1 MAELSAADKQLS
13 AEAQAQILAY
23 KEAWEKANA
32 AGDAEA
38 MAAAHAGA
46 EAVRSAAGYS
56 GGADGTQTN
65 AVASVGTPAYAA
77 ATGGKTAE
85 EVAAWLEAYKAA
97 NQAYDRDR
105 GYDYWNNGYSVSM
118 NLRSMANYIRQQM
131 QANSEAWHTADPET
145 RAYLHDQN
153 LELEALLRRYNGGAE
168 SHYDDATG
176 QWTTYNGNYGYGK
189 NIGKTYDDDFD
200 SLFGVTPEMVETWQ
214 NDTDRYR
221 NFIDQSLFRNLVNED
236 SGYTGIYNSFSNGP
250 MTMYLGGQPMQSEF
264 DYDAIGD
271 GYGVDDPMELIKMA
285 AKGEKHTAHVKDHLT
300 VSDYTRQ
307 MLGAVDQ
314 YGIIR
319 SGQRSA
325 NNAKGRGLDASAYT
339 GEKYDS
345 GYTYDPYT
353 ETGSFKPGYAENP
366 LAVGSNTQGQVQYTP
381 EALEEAMR
389 PNVGQSGN
397 EQVLLGGGNNR
408 PAQNTQGS
416 QTGGIVG
423 GVTGGAAGGT
433 TTGGTT
439 TGSNPLSGYGGAA
452 SVYNYTGAYDLPGGG
467 WFSDY
472 INAIYDAQNNAELAA
487 LAEAYEAN
495 LSGLKTAEEQAAA
508 QYEERRR
515 QTAGQAARDQASWNE
530 LAVAQGL
537 NSGTI
542 GQARLAQNNQLQSDI
557 TTLQTAEAANKAE
570 IEQQRAL
577 LGKEFQ
583 LAIIEAAANN
593 DYERAMMLYQE
604 AVRQEELLMAQEEAA
619 ADRSMSMFQTLLS
632 AATKGGGGSSASS
645 SRVSGSS
652 GGTYTNPVGSNT
664 IDLYGEK
671 VFGTDLTGKTLDD
684 ETRRVYVSDNNGD
697 LLMYTPDRVKEL
709 LASGDV
715 VKTNNNGVTEY
726 YWKNKTY

>member
-13 AEAQAQILAY
+13 AEQQAQILAY
-23 KEAWEKANA
+23 KQAWEQANA

-46 EAVRSAAGYS
+46 EAIRAAGGYS

-65 AVASVGTPAYAA
+65 AVAAVGTPAYAA

-85 EVAAWLEAYKAA
+85 EVAAWIDAYLAA
-97 NQAYDRDR
+97 NLSENTNK
-105 GYDYWNNGYSVSM
+105 GYADWSNGYSAAM

-131 QANSEAWHTADPET
+131 QANSEAWNTADPAT
-145 RAYLHDQN
+145 REYLHQQN
-153 LELEALLRRYNGGAE
+153 LALADLLEKNNGGAK
-168 SHYDDATG
+168 STYDETTG
-176 QWTTYNGNYGYGK
+176 QWSTVNGNYGYGTIDRK
-189 NIGKTYDDDFD
+189 YADDWYPY
-200 SLFGVTPEMVETWQ
+200 FGATPEMVEAWN
-214 NDTDRYR
+214 NDTDRYS
-221 NFIDQSLFRNLVNED
+221 NFVDQSLMRNLINED
-236 SGYTGIYNSFSNGP
+236 SGFTGIYNSFSNGP
-250 MTMYLGGQPMQSEF
+250 MYRYLYGQQQQAGTDWDS
-264 DYDAIGD
+264 YGD
-271 GYGVDDPMELIKMA
+271 GYGTDDMFRMA
-285 AKGEKHTAHVKDHLT
+285 ADAAEGNKYTAHVKDDLA

-307 MLGAVDQ
+307 MLGAVDEH
-314 YGIIR
+314 GIIR
-319 SGQRSA
+319 AGTFGNR
-325 NNAKGRGLDASAYT
+325 NAGSRGLDASAYT

-345 GYTYDPYT
+345 GYNYDVWSG
-353 ETGSFKPGYAENP
+353 TGSFKPGYAENP
-366 LAVGSNTQGQVQYTP
+366 LATGSNTQGQVQYTP
-381 EALEEAMR
+381 EALEQAMR

-397 EQVLLGGGNNR
+397 EQVLLGGGNKR
-408 PAQNTQGS
+408 PAQNAQGG
-416 QTGGIVG
+416 QTGGVAG
-423 GVTGGAAGGT
+423 GVTGGAA
-433 TTGGTT
+433 GGTT

-467 WFSDY
+467 GFSDY
-472 INAIYDAQNNAELAA
+472 INAIYNAQNNAEMAA
-487 LAEAYEAN
+487 LAAAYEAN
-495 LSGLKTAEEQAAA
+495 LSGLKTAEQQAAA
-508 QYEERRR
+508 QYEESRR

-537 NSGTI
+537 NSGAI

-557 TTLQTAEAANKAE
+557 STLQAAEAANKAE

-583 LAIIEAAANN
+583 LAIIQAAANN

-619 ADRSMSMFQTLLS
+619 ADRSMNMFQTLLS
-632 AATKGGGGSSASS
+632 AATSGKGGGSSASS
-645 SRVSGSS
+645 SSRITGSGD
-652 GGTYTNPVGSNT
+652 GTYTNPVGSNT